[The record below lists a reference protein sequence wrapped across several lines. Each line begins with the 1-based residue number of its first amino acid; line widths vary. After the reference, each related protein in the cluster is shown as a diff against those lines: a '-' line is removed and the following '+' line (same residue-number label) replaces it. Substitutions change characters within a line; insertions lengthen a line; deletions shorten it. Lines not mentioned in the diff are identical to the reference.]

1 MLKNSFLYSF
11 VGTDEY
17 LLYLGYATLNVRELS
32 SPDCRIYRYF
42 YVMRYFVSRSI
53 LFELTSEL
61 NRKRS
66 SISLIK
72 LLKQLGN
79 MKNIIINI
87 IGILLIAA
95 CSSTVNAN
103 LVDGEVNVETDA
115 AVKLDTGADS
125 LPLEDDDTTES
136 QIESPENAA
145 LSGPEMEHKNHSDDE
160 VFIDTDVNSKLDD
173 SLVESITEPKIDSK
187 KIESC
192 LLDVSKNLKDLQV
205 PNKVENL
212 ANSIRSLN
220 TNLSSQHLTDL
231 IVDKR
236 VSLDVHKAGFVKD
249 DEMDLYVQECSEFVE
264 KFLGIVGS
272 SECGDNFMN
281 IISPHNEKNYKIIM
295 EKHDDVDKMVGY
307 TEACFIL

>member
-1 MLKNSFLYSF
+1 
-11 VGTDEY
+11 
-17 LLYLGYATLNVRELS
+17 
-32 SPDCRIYRYF
+32 
-42 YVMRYFVSRSI
+42 MRYFVSRSI

-103 LVDGEVNVETDA
+103 PVDGEVNVETDA

-145 LSGPEMEHKNHSDDE
+145 LSGPEMEHKNHPDDE

-220 TNLSSQHLTDL
+220 ANLSSQHLTDL